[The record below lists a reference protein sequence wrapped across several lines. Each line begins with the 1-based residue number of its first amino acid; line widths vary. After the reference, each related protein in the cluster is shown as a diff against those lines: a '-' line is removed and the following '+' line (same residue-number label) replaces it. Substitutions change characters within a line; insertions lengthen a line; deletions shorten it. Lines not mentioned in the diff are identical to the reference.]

1 MMESPRSRAADRGRS
16 LIPMDTITATIQEWR
31 NLGFHYDRDD
41 DRRTWKIT
49 GSVSGLS
56 RFSDI
61 LRRFAS
67 DPRNDVLF
75 EHEHYGPYG
84 YLKIINVPGE
94 QGFNSNA
101 IYAPRC
107 EFAKL
112 ADLIDLRLANARP
125 GASFDLSSDFAPD
138 SEFEL
143 RLTVAPVD
151 FDPGLFDPWVQQKIS
166 EQRDATKPPSVAES
180 NGQITPAA
188 G

>member
-1 MMESPRSRAADRGRS
+1 
-16 LIPMDTITATIQEWR
+16 MDIITKTIQEWR
-31 NLGFHYDRDD
+31 DLGFHYDRDED
-41 DRRTWKIT
+41 HRVWTLT
-49 GSVSGLS
+49 GSVAGLS

-84 YLKIINVPGE
+84 YLKIINVPSE

-101 IYAPRC
+101 IFAPRR

-112 ADLIDLRLANARP
+112 AALIDSRLTNAKP
-125 GASFDLSSDFAPD
+125 GTSFDLSSDFAPD

-143 RLTVAPVD
+143 RLIVAPVD
-151 FDPGLFDPWVQQKIS
+151 FDPGLYDRWVQQKIND
-166 EQRDATKPPSVAES
+166 QRDAPKPPSVAGS
-180 NGQITPAA
+180 NGPITPAA
-188 G
+188 D